1 MFNLTRHRVLRLT
14 IIGCGALFAVLSM
27 DESRAAWPERPIRW
41 IVPAAPGGAADS
53 AVRVVAEEL
62 SRRIGQPVIVDNR
75 PGGSGVIGLEALAKA
90 APDGYTIG
98 TANLSNFVMNLLVR
112 PRLPFD
118 PERDF
123 QPVAK
128 LTNQPN
134 VLGVSTRVPVS
145 SVKEL
150 IAYAKS
156 HPNELLYGSSGSGS
170 SLHIITELLK
180 FSAGIDLVHVPYKST
195 PMANNDLIGH
205 HIQLMIDNLSTMAPH
220 IRSGKVRALA
230 VTSASRS
237 AVLPDVPTMIEA
249 GLAGFEATVWGGVV
263 APAQVPT
270 AVVERLN
277 VEINA
282 ALATP
287 GVERQLTELG
297 YTTDPLTPTR
307 FAEMI
312 RLERE
317 KWSDVVRRAGIK
329 AD

>member
-1 MFNLTRHRVLRLT
+1 VL
-14 IIGCGALFAVLSM
+14 
-27 DESRAAWPERPIRW
+27 
-41 IVPAAPGGAADS
+41 
-53 AVRVVAEEL
+53 
-62 SRRIGQPVIVDNR
+62 
-75 PGGSGVIGLEALAKA
+75 
-90 APDGYTIG
+90 
-98 TANLSNFVMNLLVR
+98 NLLVR
-112 PRLPFD
+112 SRLPFD

-150 IAYAKS
+150 IAYAKA
-156 HPNELLYGSSGSGS
+156 HPKELLYGSSGSGS

-237 AVLPDVPTMIEA
+237 ALLPDVPTMVEA
-249 GLAGFEATVWGGVV
+249 GLPGFEATVWGGVV
-263 APAQVPT
+263 APARVPT

-277 VEINA
+277 LEINA

-287 GVERQLTELG
+287 GVERQLIELG
-297 YTTDPLTPTR
+297 YTTDPMTSTR
-307 FAEMI
+307 FAEVI

-317 KWSDVVRRAGIK
+317 KWADVVRRADIK